1 MSEIRPARPDELVLL
16 PALEAVSDS
25 LFSTVGIGPFPHPGS
40 AAELAASLVVLVVG
54 DPPVGFAR
62 LEEVAGGAH
71 LEQLSVHPKHV
82 RRGHGRALVRAACDW
97 ARRAGYAE
105 VTLVTYADV
114 PWNGPFYA
122 SEGFTPMGDPDDWYA
137 ARGLPPEM
145 SVMASFGTR
154 VVMVKAL

>member
-1 MSEIRPARPDELVLL
+1 VSEIRPARPDQLVLL
-16 PALEAVSDS
+16 PALEAVSDT
-25 LFSTVGIGPFPHPGS
+25 LFSTLGLGPFPHPGS

-71 LEQLSVHPKHV
+71 LEQLSVHPKYV

-97 ARRAGYAE
+97 ARQAGYAE
-105 VTLVTYADV
+105 MTLVTYADV

-122 SEGFTPMGDPDDWYA
+122 SEGFAALGEPDDWYA

-145 SVMASFGTR
+145 TVMASFGTR